1 MASSQICNLPLSRPG
16 QGRVGATVLALL
28 ALVGISCAW
37 LRTTEAGARVM
48 LAALER
54 QSTPV
59 DPRLVG
65 ERAQAIAVLGG
76 EVERM
81 DYGARL
87 HVSTRV
93 PLLVVGWGRPKRVAA
108 AVVRSDPATGYLLRK
123 YGIAP
128 RWVESQ
134 STNTLENAVFS
145 ACLVSGIGV
154 KRIAL
159 VTDAYHMPRATYQFK
174 AAGFEVIP
182 APVPGGG
189 PPRPRITFASFV
201 PSKRGWAEAR
211 GPAHEWLGL
220 VFAPVQRA
228 LEGPQA
234 CPSLG
239 RNPGQKEGLR
249 ATLGRILS
257 AA

>member
-1 MASSQICNLPLSRPG
+1 MGSR
-16 QGRVGATVLALL
+16 VLGVIALL
-28 ALVGISCAW
+28 ALAAAW

-48 LAALER
+48 LAGLEW

-59 DPRLVG
+59 DPRRVG
-65 ERAQAIAVLGG
+65 EQAQAIAVLGG
-76 EVERM
+76 NLDRM

-87 HVSTRV
+87 HLATRV
-93 PLLVVGWGRPKRVAA
+93 PLLVVGWSYPRPKPTRTARV
-108 AVVRSDPATGYLLRK
+108 DPGTAYLLRK

-159 VTDAYHMPRATYQFK
+159 VTDPYHMRRATYQFR

-189 PPRPRITFASFV
+189 PPRPRLTLASFV
-201 PSKRGWAEAR
+201 PSQRGWAEAR

-220 VFAPVQRA
+220 VFGPVQRA
-228 LEGPQA
+228 LERPHG
-234 CPSLG
+234 CPLQD
-239 RNPGQKEGLR
+239 RKPGEKEGLR
-249 ATLGRILS
+249 AVWLRPLS
-257 AA
+257 APDS